1 MSHNKVVRMAI
12 PVLPKPI
19 PTAIPPAPSPPRLAS
34 PVPNPTIR
42 GRDAK
47 GEGHFGAARDGGR
60 RKHLGVDLIAAHGTS
75 VMSSVSGTVSRLGW
89 AYAGDPHYRYVE
101 VTTPAGQVV
110 RHFYVFPLV
119 QVNEAVEAGKT
130 RLGTVQDLTRRYP
143 GITNHLHLE
152 IRQAE
157 DTGRQN
163 HRIRGPSGRLVD
175 LYKTYPVIDP
185 TPLLPS

>member
-1 MSHNKVVRMAI
+1 MSYNKVVPMAI
-12 PVLPKPI
+12 PVLPKPL
-19 PTAIPPAPSPPRLAS
+19 PAAIPPALPRLANPIRS
-34 PVPNPTIR
+34 PTIR

-60 RKHLGVDLIAAHGTS
+60 RKHLGVDLIAAHGTP

-89 AYAGDPHYRYVE
+89 TYSGDPHYRYVE
-101 VTTPAGQVV
+101 VTTTAGQVV
-110 RHFYVFPLV
+110 RHFYVFPFV
-119 QVNEAVEAGKT
+119 EANEAVEAGKT

-152 IRQAE
+152 MRQAE
-157 DTGRQN
+157 DPARRN
-163 HRIRGPSGRLVD
+163 HRVRDPSGRLVD

-185 TPLLPS
+185 TPLLSS